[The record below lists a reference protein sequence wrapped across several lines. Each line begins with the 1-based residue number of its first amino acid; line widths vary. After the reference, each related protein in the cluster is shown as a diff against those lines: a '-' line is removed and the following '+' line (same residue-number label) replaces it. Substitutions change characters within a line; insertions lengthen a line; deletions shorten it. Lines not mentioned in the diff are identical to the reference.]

1 MIENTRQKAD
11 QRARKRQVRLL
22 FGFFCMLFS
31 VVGHLP
37 AAFADGIA
45 PLKVEAHY
53 SDGSYRLSADF
64 KISLNFVAEQAL
76 TRGIPLYF
84 VSEFTLT
91 RSRWYWL
98 DEVVAQSEQTTR
110 LSYNL
115 LTRQYRITRGSL
127 FQNFASLDEA
137 LRIIGHQTSAP
148 IPANL
153 LKEDDGYFASKLL
166 DLKERL
172 LRKGSGYV
180 AAARLSLDVTQLPKP
195 LQVNALA
202 GKDWSFDSGWYSWS
216 VSPAAT
222 ANSKTE

>member
-1 MIENTRQKAD
+1 M
-11 QRARKRQVRLL
+11 LL
-22 FGFFCMLFS
+22 VL
-31 VVGHLP
+31 VGQLP

-53 SDGSYRLSADF
+53 SEGSYRLSADF
-64 KISLNFVAEQAL
+64 KISLNVVVEQAL
-76 TRGIPLYF
+76 TRGVPLYF

-91 RSRWYWL
+91 RPRWYWL
-98 DEVVAQSEQTTR
+98 DEEVAQSEQTIR

-127 FQNFASLDEA
+127 FQNFSSLDEV
-137 LRIIGHQTSAP
+137 LRIISHQTSAP

-153 LKEDDGYFASKLL
+153 LKEDSGYFTSKLL
-166 DLKERL
+166 SMRERL
-172 LRKGSGYV
+172 LKKDGGYV

-202 GKDWSFDSGWYSWS
+202 GKDWSFDSGWYSWT
-216 VSPAAT
+216 VSPDT
-222 ANSKTE
+222 AVNKTE